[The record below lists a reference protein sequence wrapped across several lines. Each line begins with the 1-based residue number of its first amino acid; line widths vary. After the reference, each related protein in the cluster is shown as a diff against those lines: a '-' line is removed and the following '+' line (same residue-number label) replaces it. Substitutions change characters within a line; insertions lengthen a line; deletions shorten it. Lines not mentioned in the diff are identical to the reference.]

1 MNEEV
6 RFEFIEKIK
15 YLDRIFM
22 PIYFNLMF
30 FCSKH
35 KDIPKWCMYS
45 DYSFD
50 KVNKTYTFV
59 LIPAER
65 YLIPL
70 SRTIGSKIKKDI
82 KHTRTIN
89 EDKIKIFNSNMVF
102 SVSFILDNEKE
113 LIASISKNQIE
124 TYLEELLTNLQ
135 NPEKKKIIILREEM
149 KKKNFNITLLDRIFY
164 LAFFAAYMEYKFTVV
179 FGKLLDAFGWFSD
192 RDNMTTAFDGVYSI
206 FYNVHRNNLFYYLH
220 YEWETRNVLKNL
232 MVLGKH
238 TAGLPAPQLFKD
250 KNLFYDNYNR
260 IADYICAT
268 IADFDFKENKVS
280 KDKFIT
286 MIEHVLT
293 NPNHNLLKVSKDK
306 CRVISFHYSENRKK
320 YADKIQKINNKIKVI
335 EQREN
340 NDILYNKRLEILK
353 YYLTQYKK
361 KYDSCV
367 E

>member
-22 PIYFNLMF
+22 PIYLNLMF

-35 KDIPKWCMYS
+35 KEIPKWCMYS

-59 LIPAER
+59 LVPAER
-65 YLIPL
+65 YFLPL
-70 SRTIGSKIKKDI
+70 SKTIGTKIKKDI
-82 KHTRTIN
+82 KHTRTIDEN
-89 EDKIKIFNSNMVF
+89 KIKIFNSNMVF

-113 LIASISKNQIE
+113 LMTSISKNQINI
-124 TYLEELLTNLQ
+124 YLERLLPNLP
-135 NPEKKKIIILREEM
+135 NPEKKKIVNLIEEM

-179 FGKLLDAFGWFSD
+179 FGKLFDAFGWFSD
-192 RDNMTTAFDGVYSI
+192 RDKMTTAFDSVYSI
-206 FYNVHRNNLFYYLH
+206 FYNVHRNNLYYYLH

-238 TAGLPAPQLFKD
+238 ISRLPAPKLFESK
-250 KNLFYDNYNR
+250 KLFYDNYNR

-286 MIEHVLT
+286 MIEQVLT
-293 NPNHNLLKVSKDK
+293 NPNHNLLRVSKDK
-306 CRVISFHYSENRKK
+306 CRVISFHYSKGRKK
-320 YADKIQKINNKIKVI
+320 YADKIQKINNKLRLI
-335 EQREN
+335 EQRKN
-340 NDILYNKRLEILK
+340 NDTLYNKRLEILE
-353 YYLTQYKK
+353 YYLTKYKK
-361 KYDSCV
+361 EYDNCYD
-367 E
+367 